1 MNKKLLISK
10 YVFFDIIVALVV
22 WVLFMIFRRVVN
34 DGQLFSSISVFV
46 PNFNYYSNLFL
57 FPILCVAIH
66 YLSGYYVNPIKESKI
81 TEFFTT
87 FFSSAIIFYLH
98 NKRSGGPARYSQL
111 RKPIAASGI
120 PPTMLLE
127 YRMYI
132 PALAAKPMGTRGL
145 RDTMKRAI

>member
-10 YVFFDIIVALVV
+10 YVFFDIIAALVV

-66 YLSGYYVNPIKESKI
+66 YLSGYYVNPIK
-81 TEFFTT
+81 
-87 FFSSAIIFYLH
+87 
-98 NKRSGGPARYSQL
+98 
-111 RKPIAASGI
+111 
-120 PPTMLLE
+120 
-127 YRMYI
+127 
-132 PALAAKPMGTRGL
+132 
-145 RDTMKRAI
+145 